1 MLTVGG
7 NRYAPLHC
15 VWRSKCSSSHE
26 NTVSVKPVLAAQLSF
41 LDCSSSVCNC
51 PCNCRLG
58 GVSRATLALP
68 GSLTLGSE
76 LSQQRSEILFNGL
89 SKLCLLMQVN
99 AVMLKRGCFPPGLAS
114 GDSVQAFFPHKAKVS
129 VACTLACLCAS

>member
-41 LDCSSSVCNC
+41 LDCSSSVCGRGEYS
-51 PCNCRLG
+51 PTLL
-58 GVSRATLALP
+58 ATAAWV
-68 GSLTLGSE
+68 G
-76 LSQQRSEILFNGL
+76 
-89 SKLCLLMQVN
+89 
-99 AVMLKRGCFPPGLAS
+99 
-114 GDSVQAFFPHKAKVS
+114 
-129 VACTLACLCAS
+129 